1 MIPSEKTRGK
11 VLVLKPEGR
20 LDSNTINA
28 AETEMFSYLEKG
40 ETRIVIDLSGLDY
53 ISSSGLRLVLM
64 MGKRLSLKGGKLALC
79 GLKPQIREVFEI
91 SGFISIITV
100 SGHPRRGRG
109 RGRPLGRL
117 SGLLRRVAVALG
129 GGALVAD
136 DQAGDVVRLR
146 AHRRRS
152 DAPRPSAT
160 SCTIST
166 DLRCASLSERI
177 SRASVNSW
185 PSRSIASEMPS
196 V

>member
-1 MIPSEKTRGK
+1 MIPSEKTRNK

-28 AETEMFSYLEKG
+28 AEAEMFSYLEKG

-100 SGHPRRGRG
+100 LDTRAEAEA
-109 RGRPLGRL
+109 
-117 SGLLRRVAVALG
+117 AVA
-129 GGALVAD
+129 
-136 DQAGDVVRLR
+136 R
-146 AHRRRS
+146 
-152 DAPRPSAT
+152 
-160 SCTIST
+160 
-166 DLRCASLSERI
+166 
-177 SRASVNSW
+177 
-185 PSRSIASEMPS
+185 
-196 V
+196 